1 LLAVLAWSALA
12 RADGDVPCSDCT
24 DDQVAPDAAKP
35 AQPASAPAHA
45 ADGRI
50 YLRLGVAE
58 VAPLSSSSPLEL
70 EGVDG
75 PASHAVHD
83 GPIAGSGSTISSATA
98 AALIIGV
105 RLPVLH
111 GRLSLETVLGLP
123 FEVKFRATGTLATQS
138 IAPTALGIPT
148 GIMPLG
154 PEIGEA
160 KAAPPVVTA
169 VYSLLDHGVA
179 RPYVGAGVGVLIAYD
194 AKVTNPMLTAISQ
207 PQLDIAPA
215 PGLVLQTGLDA
226 KLYKR
231 IYARL
236 DVKFIAFMRANAEVH
251 HIQMAAPDLPLFG
264 SVEVGTAKL
273 GMWVNPLII
282 QAGVGA
288 DF

>member
-1 LLAVLAWSALA
+1 MTRLALLALAGALAVSAVA
-12 RADGDVPCSDCT
+12 RADGDDA
-24 DDQVAPDAAKP
+24 APDAVKAEAAAKP
-35 AQPASAPAHA
+35 AKPHVR
-45 ADGRI
+45 RI
-50 YLRLGVAE
+50 YLRLGVAQLQ
-58 VAPLSSSSPLEL
+58 PLSSSSELEL
-70 EGVDG
+70 VGVDG
-75 PASHAVHD
+75 PASLAVHD
-83 GPIAGSGSTISSATA
+83 GPIAGSGSTISSATIA
-98 AALIIGV
+98 AMIVGV

-123 FEVKFRATGTLATQS
+123 FTVKFRATGTLANQS

-148 GIMPLG
+148 GIQPLG

-160 KAAPPVVTA
+160 KAAPPVLTA
-169 VYSLLDHGVA
+169 VYSLLDHGA
-179 RPYVGAGVGVLIAYD
+179 LRPYAGAGVGVLIAYG

-215 PGLVLQTGLDA
+215 PGLVLQGGLDA

-231 IYARL
+231 IYARI
-236 DVKFIAFMRANAEVH
+236 DVKFIAFMRATAEVH

-282 QAGVGA
+282 QAGVGT